1 MTIATEF
8 SLFDVRGQRK
18 YLNKQERQR
27 FYTCAEQFPIEVR
40 LFCLM
45 IYFTG
50 ARISEV
56 VNLNVSSID
65 FSNKTVIIQTLKRR
79 KKGIFRQVPLPDF
92 LLHDLKSYI
101 STRAVHHQY
110 SGNRLWFFSTRTASR
125 YIKAVMEQAEIDGH
139 KASSRGLRH
148 GFAVQAVMTVPITQV
163 QIWLGHAY
171 LQTTSIYARVSGSE
185 ERELAEKLWAAG

>member
-8 SLFDVRGQRK
+8 SLFDGNGQRK
-18 YLNKQERQR
+18 YLNRKERQR
-27 FYTCAEQFPIEVR
+27 FYNCAVQFPQEVK

-50 ARISEV
+50 ARISEG
-56 VNLNVSSID
+56 VNLNVSSLD

-79 KKGIFRQVPLPDF
+79 KKGIYRQVPLPDF
-92 LLHDLKSYI
+92 LLQELKSYI
-101 STRAVHHQY
+101 EIRKSHHRY
-110 SGNRLWFFSTRTASR
+110 SSNRLWFFSTRTASR
-125 YIKAVMEQAEIDGH
+125 HIKSVMEQAGIDGH

-163 QIWLGHAY
+163 QVWLGHAH
-171 LQTTSIYARVSGSE
+171 LQTTSIYTRVSGIE